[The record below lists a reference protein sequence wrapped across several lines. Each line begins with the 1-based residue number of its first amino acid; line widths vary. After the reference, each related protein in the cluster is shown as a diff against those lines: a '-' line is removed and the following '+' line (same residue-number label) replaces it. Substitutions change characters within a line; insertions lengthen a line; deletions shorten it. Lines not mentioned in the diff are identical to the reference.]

1 MTGVVEAGTVLGL
14 ISAIIAICE
23 AAEEIYEAAGDLK
36 GLPKKFRTAAE
47 QIPLVYY
54 TLGLAE
60 TDIKANKVGKE
71 ALQSVIPVLEQCKG
85 SAASLKE
92 IFDKTLPGKDDST
105 AKRVFSGVKILY
117 KSNKVKS
124 YMEDVFQNLQ
134 LLAEHQVFQ
143 DAKTLGQIT
152 EAIEQL
158 ENASDEQEQS
168 QFVNSGAG
176 SINANTSSGTQNN
189 NNNTGSGQMYNAQ
202 TQHFVKPNYS
212 NQKHPTGGVWMVP
225 FERNDSFTSRD
236 DELKTVRLLLF
247 KQDRTAKVAITGLGG
262 IGKTHLV
269 LELLYRIREEEE
281 YKHCSVLWIPAMS
294 EESLS
299 QAYLEAAKELG
310 IPGWDDKSADVKQL
324 VQHHLGDKATGKWIL
339 VFDNA
344 DEISMWLDAP
354 HPNSRRLLDYL
365 PKNSQGSI
373 IFTTRNAKL
382 ADELANHHV
391 VEVLDMGETGGKKVL
406 RNYLRNQDLL
416 KNEEDTIFRKRY
428 FRQANLE
435 TKRPMLLAH

>member
-23 AAEEIYEAAGDLK
+23 AAEEVYEAAGDVK

-85 SAASLKE
+85 SAAGLKE

-124 YMEDVFQNLQ
+124 HMEDVFKNLQ

-143 DAKTLGQIT
+143 DAKTLGEIA

-176 SINANTSSGTQNN
+176 SINANTGSGTQNN
-189 NNNTGSGQMYNAQ
+189 NNNTGFGQMYNAQ
-202 TQHFVKPNYS
+202 TQNF
-212 NQKHPTGGVWMVP
+212 
-225 FERNDSFTSRD
+225 
-236 DELKTVRLLLF
+236 
-247 KQDRTAKVAITGLGG
+247 
-262 IGKTHLV
+262 GKDH
-269 LELLYRIREEEE
+269 
-281 YKHCSVLWIPAMS
+281 
-294 EESLS
+294 
-299 QAYLEAAKELG
+299 
-310 IPGWDDKSADVKQL
+310 
-324 VQHHLGDKATGKWIL
+324 
-339 VFDNA
+339 
-344 DEISMWLDAP
+344 
-354 HPNSRRLLDYL
+354 
-365 PKNSQGSI
+365 
-373 IFTTRNAKL
+373 
-382 ADELANHHV
+382 
-391 VEVLDMGETGGKKVL
+391 
-406 RNYLRNQDLL
+406 
-416 KNEEDTIFRKRY
+416 
-428 FRQANLE
+428 
-435 TKRPMLLAH
+435 